1 MRKSVRIIT
10 SKENRIQLTKIFNCL
25 ISLGDMN
32 LLTDS
37 QYSHNSLLAM
47 RKDWNLFVDFCSSKG
62 VCPLPASTTA
72 IRLFLQQESN
82 HRKYATI
89 KRYVVTLSLV
99 HKLLAYPDPTSST
112 VVRTLLAQLRIEKKQ
127 DATVTTAFSRNHLEK
142 LTQKLNHST
151 HPVDIRNLAIYY
163 LMFECMLKRSELKQ
177 LFYEQLVVDENTIH
191 LQMGNERYTLSDS
204 AYKFIDNWL
213 QLRGHISGALFSAI
227 DKHGNLSRMPLDDSS
242 IYRILRTASDK
253 LKLNV
258 QFSGQSLRVG
268 AVADMADKG
277 VKVKD
282 IQHYG
287 RWQSAAMPYQYI
299 GNRIQAAAERMVFKT
314 FKPWD

>member
-1 MRKSVRIIT
+1 MRKSVRVIT
-10 SKENRIQLTKIFNCL
+10 SKETRIQFTELFNSL
-25 ISLGDMN
+25 ISLEDIN
-32 LLTDS
+32 LLTDN

-47 RKDWNLFVDFCSSKG
+47 RKDWNLFVDFCLSKS

-72 IRLFLQQESN
+72 VRLFLQRESKQ
-82 HRKYATI
+82 RKYATL
-89 KRYVVTLSLV
+89 KRYGVTISLV
-99 HKLLAYPDPTSST
+99 HKLLSYSDPTSST
-112 VVRTLLAQLRIEKKQ
+112 VVRTLLAQLRLDKKQ
-127 DATVTTAFSRNHLEK
+127 DATVTTAFSRKHLEK
-142 LTQKLNHST
+142 LTQKLIHST

-163 LMFECMLKRSELKQ
+163 LMLECMLKRSELKQ
-177 LFYEQLVVDENTIH
+177 LFYEQLIIDKNSVHVQ
-191 LQMGNERYTLSDS
+191 LGNERYTLSS
-204 AYKFIDNWL
+204 CAHQLLEKWL
-213 QLRGHISGALFSAI
+213 QLRGLDAGVLFTAI
-227 DKHGNLSRMPLDDSS
+227 DKHGNLSRIPLDDSS

-282 IQHYG
+282 IQHFG

-299 GNRIQAAAERMVFKT
+299 GNRTQAAVERMVFKK

>member
-1 MRKSVRIIT
+1 MRKSVRVIT
-10 SKENRIQLTKIFNCL
+10 SKENRIQFTERFNRL
-25 ISLGDMN
+25 ISLEDIN

-72 IRLFLQQESN
+72 IRLFLQREAKQ
-82 HRKYATI
+82 RKYATL
-89 KRYVVTLSLV
+89 KRYGVTLSLV

-204 AYKFIDNWL
+204 AHQFLDNWL
-213 QLRGHISGALFSAI
+213 QLRGVASGVLFTAI

-299 GNRIQAAAERMVFKT
+299 GNRTQAAAERMVFKT